1 MAEILLIIFLK
12 NTCISIN
19 SKNISLKE
27 LTKLQEKIDS
37 RTDNSKSKFKIRINM
52 SRSYTDVASSAI
64 FLEVFKIMLG
74 YILMFVYT
82 STMLGR
88 FNILHQRFYLTFS
101 GIFSVVLGI
110 LVSVGW
116 SGILGFPYTPMHAIL
131 PFLMIGIGIDNMF
144 VIVQCWYNLNSKVS
158 IKSRYIIDEFT

>member
-1 MAEILLIIFLK
+1 M
-12 NTCISIN
+12 
-19 SKNISLKE
+19 
-27 LTKLQEKIDS
+27 
-37 RTDNSKSKFKIRINM
+37 SKFKIRINM

-64 FLEVFKIMLG
+64 FLDVFKIMLG

-116 SGILGFPYTPMHAIL
+116 TGILGFPYTPVHAIL

-158 IKSRYIIDEFT
+158 TKL